1 MNLKTIHN
9 NILTNKNII
18 ISSCTTLIISTFM
31 VFYGFLNTILIFF
44 GVILPVYN
52 IINLINQIIPI
63 KEKNLK
69 KDHILSLTQWNLIL
83 TNHLILTVISNLIIF
98 VSSFYLQVIQ
108 LGILY
113 LLYKFSDSINTSFN
127 NNNSDDLS
135 DTINNNIILTDIIL
149 LINKTR
155 VNLINSIISDYLS
168 IFKNL
173 NYESNIIEVFSNYF
187 GTETSDM
194 NTIIETSDM
203 NTIIE
208 TSDTEE
214 IKETKKSI

>member
-1 MNLKTIHN
+1 MNLKTIQN

-18 ISSCTTLIISTFM
+18 ISSCTGIIIITFM

-63 KEKNLK
+63 KDKNLK
-69 KDHILSLTQWNLIL
+69 KDHILNLTQWNLIL
-83 TNHLILTVISNLIIF
+83 TNHLILTVITNLTIF
-98 VSSFYLQVIQ
+98 ISSFYLQIIQ
-108 LGILY
+108 LVILY
-113 LLYKFSDSINTSFN
+113 LLYKFSDSINTSFD

-155 VNLINSIISDYLS
+155 INFINSIIYDYIS

-173 NYESNIIEVFSNYF
+173 NSQSAIIELFSNYI
-187 GTETSDM
+187 GTNNTSINKIIDTAD
-194 NTIIETSDM
+194 TIDSDD
-203 NTIIE
+203 
-208 TSDTEE
+208 SDE
-214 IKETKKSI
+214 IKETKKSL

>member
-1 MNLKTIHN
+1 MNLKTIQN

-18 ISSCTTLIISTFM
+18 ISSCTGIIIITFM

-44 GVILPVYN
+44 GIILPVYN

-63 KEKNLK
+63 KDKNLK
-69 KDHILSLTQWNLIL
+69 KDHILNLTQWNLIL
-83 TNHLILTVISNLIIF
+83 TNHLILTVITNLTIF
-98 VSSFYLQVIQ
+98 ISSFYLQIIQ
-108 LGILY
+108 LVILY
-113 LLYKFSDSINTSFN
+113 LLYKFSDSINTSFD

-155 VNLINSIISDYLS
+155 INFINSIIYDYIS

-173 NYESNIIEVFSNYF
+173 NSQSAIIELFSNYI
-187 GTETSDM
+187 GTNNTSINKIIDTTD
-194 NTIIETSDM
+194 TIDSDD
-203 NTIIE
+203 
-208 TSDTEE
+208 SDE
-214 IKETKKSI
+214 IKETKKSL